1 MSKFT
6 DLMIDLETLG
16 KRVNAA
22 VVEVGAV
29 FFNPETG
36 ELGDRF
42 SEAIDFTDAMRYGKA
57 DGDTLKWWFRQSSQA
72 QQNLIRGTKSAEV
85 VWSKFEKF
93 ALLHGKDVHPWGNG
107 ATFDIS
113 KCEWQFGNVL
123 GREAPWKFW
132 LIQDCRTI
140 KRAANG
146 IVNYNDKLEGVAHS
160 ALDDAIHQ
168 AKYVSAYWQGLRKSK
183 HGPTATVA
191 SIKAADDDLDLDI
204 TLGD

>member
-1 MSKFT
+1 MPKFT

-42 SEAIDFTDAMRYGKA
+42 SEAIDFTDALRYGKA
-57 DGDTLKWWFRQSSQA
+57 DGDTLKWWFKQTSQA
-72 QQNLIRGTKSAEV
+72 QQNLIRGAKSAET

-113 KCEWQFGNVL
+113 KCEWQFGTVL
-123 GREAPWKFW
+123 GREPPWKFW

-168 AKYVSAYWQGLRKSK
+168 AKYVSAYWQGLRNRGNSTAASK
-183 HGPTATVA
+183 P
-191 SIKAADDDLDLDI
+191 ADDDLDLDI
-204 TLGD
+204 NLDD